1 MKKSC
6 LIILLLMALPYAAVP
21 AADKPAI
28 AYVDLRKVLVESK
41 VGKQSKVELEKL
53 VKQRRSAI
61 TVEENKLKAMQEK
74 FQKDQLL
81 MTDAQK
87 SEKQKEFQQRADAF
101 KKMISEANQDVAAKD
116 KEFAAK
122 SIVEIRKLIAEVAKE
137 MNFSLVLEASESG
150 LLYADSALDLT
161 QKVLERYDAKSGK

>member
-1 MKKSC
+1 MKKAS
-6 LIILLLMALPYAAVP
+6 LFVLLLMALPFAPVS

-53 VKQRRSAI
+53 VKQRRGAI
-61 TVEENKLKAMQEK
+61 TDEENKLKAMQEK

-87 SEKQKEFQQRADAF
+87 SERQKEFQQRADAF
-101 KKMISEANQDVAAKD
+101 QKMVSDANQDIAAKD

-122 SIVEIRKLIAEVAKE
+122 SIAEIRKLIADVAKE
-137 MNFSLVLEASESG
+137 MNISLVLEASESG
-150 LLYADSALDLT
+150 LLYADSGMDLT
-161 QKVLERYDAKSGK
+161 QKVLERYDAKSK